1 MGIFQQSPAEKKLE
15 QLTGRSTL
23 SEEFKALLKA
33 NNIDLATGEHIKK
46 QLKEEIK
53 LDIVSA
59 EGLETR
65 IRYLIKKHANTGVKE
80 APVQS
85 DIKEFASDNSALKAY
100 GNKINQLKKEYDSK
114 EEKVKGL
121 IEKRF
126 APPQI
131 TYDKF
136 MNSVKKCNGVF
147 NSQYE
152 SASNIINLATSDTPK
167 IDMELENKITAL
179 QSIIKY
185 IDDLTNELLI
195 NMNSKSNKDI
205 DSLYEDMEDLIDSVK
220 DYD

>member
-1 MGIFQQSPAEKKLE
+1 MGIFKQSPAERKLE
-15 QLTGRSTL
+15 ELTGHSTL
-23 SEEFKALLKA
+23 SEEFKALLRA
-33 NNIDLATGEHIKK
+33 NNIDLATGNQIKR

-65 IRYLIKKHANTGVKE
+65 IRYLIKKHANTEVKE
-80 APVQS
+80 EPVQK
-85 DIKEFASDNSALKAY
+85 DIKEFDSNSPGLKAY
-100 GNKINQLKKEYDSK
+100 GDKINKLKEEYDEK
-114 EEKVKGL
+114 EKNVKEL

-126 APPQI
+126 SPPQI

-136 MNSVKKCNGVF
+136 MTAVKKCNGVF

-152 SASNIINLATSDTPK
+152 SASNIINLASQETPK
-167 IDMELENKITAL
+167 IDMELETKISAL
-179 QSIIKY
+179 ESITKY

-205 DSLYEDMEDLIDSVK
+205 EGLYEDMEDLIDSVK
-220 DYD
+220 DYE

>member
-1 MGIFQQSPAEKKLE
+1 MGIFKQSPAERKLE
-15 QLTGRSTL
+15 ELTGRSTL
-23 SEEFKALLKA
+23 SEEFKALLRA
-33 NNIDLATGEHIKK
+33 NNIDLATGNHIKR

-65 IRYLIKKHANTGVKE
+65 IRYLIKKHANTEVKE
-80 APVQS
+80 EPVQN
-85 DIKEFASDNSALKAY
+85 DIKEFDSNSPGLKAY
-100 GNKINQLKKEYDSK
+100 GDKINKLKQDYDKKEKNVK
-114 EEKVKGL
+114 EL

-126 APPQI
+126 SPPQI

-152 SASNIINLATSDTPK
+152 SASNIIDLASQDTPK
-167 IDMELENKITAL
+167 IDMELETKISAME
-179 QSIIKY
+179 SITKY

-205 DSLYEDMEDLIDSVK
+205 EGLYEDMEDLIDSVK

>member
-1 MGIFQQSPAEKKLE
+1 MGIFQQSTAEKKLE

-23 SEEFKALLKA
+23 SEEFKALLRA

-65 IRYLIKKHANTGVKE
+65 IRYLIKKHANTMVKE
-80 APVQS
+80 TPV
-85 DIKEFASDNSALKAY
+85 KNEVNEFATDNSSLKAY
-100 GNKINQLKKEYDSK
+100 GDKINKLKNEFDSK
-114 EEKVKGL
+114 QENVKDL

-126 APPQI
+126 SPPQI

-136 MNSVKKCNGVF
+136 MNSVKKCNDVF

-152 SASNIINLATSDTPK
+152 SASNIINLATRDTPK
-167 IDMELENKITAL
+167 IDMELEGKINAL
-179 QSIIKY
+179 ESIIKY

-195 NMNSKSNKDI
+195 NMN
-205 DSLYEDMEDLIDSVK
+205 
-220 DYD
+220 